1 MAHPCS
7 ILIIDDNPDDILIAK
22 RAMSKYRTDCIIEEA
37 SSGALAEERLQNA
50 QPPALILLDLKM
62 SGIDG
67 IDVLRFIRTRERI
80 RYIPVVMLSS
90 SNLEEDLKTAY
101 DAGANGFLYKT
112 PDLFEFTEILRATL
126 YYWIHLNLS
135 PV

>member
-1 MAHPCS
+1 VRHPCS

-22 RAMSKYRTDCIIEEA
+22 RAISKYRTDCIIEEA
-37 SSGALAEERLQNA
+37 SGGACAEERLQNA
-50 QPPALILLDLKM
+50 RPTALVLLDLKM

-67 IDVLRFIRTRERI
+67 IDVLRFIRTREQT

-90 SNLEEDLKTAY
+90 SNLEEDLKASY
-101 DAGANGFLYKT
+101 DAGANGYLYKT
-112 PDLFEFTEILRATL
+112 PDFFEFTKNLTAAL
-126 YYWIHLNLS
+126 YYWIDLNLS

>member
-22 RAMSKYRTDCIIEEA
+22 RAISKYRTDCIIEEI
-37 SSGALAEERLQNA
+37 SSGTRAEERLRHE

-62 SGIDG
+62 PGIDG
-67 IDVLRFIRTRERI
+67 TEVLRFIRTREQI

-90 SNLEEDLKTAY
+90 SNLVEDLKAAY
-101 DAGANGFLYKT
+101 DAGANGFLYKS
-112 PDLFEFTEILRATL
+112 PDLFEFTKTLTAAL
-126 YYWIHLNLS
+126 YYWIDCNLS
-135 PV
+135 PL